1 MKQPQS
7 FQNGTAI
14 RTVSAFAQCNTEC
27 IAVYMV
33 HYQSLNQELAINFQG
48 VIYIHSMGVLLLW
61 QKTSVFRAD

>member
-14 RTVSAFAQCNTEC
+14 RTVSAFAQRNTEC

-48 VIYIHSMGVLLLW
+48 VIYTHSMGVLLLW

>member
-14 RTVSAFAQCNTEC
+14 CTVSAFAQCNTEC
-27 IAVYMV
+27 ITVYMV
-33 HYQSLNQELAINFQG
+33 HYQRNQELAINFQG
-48 VIYIHSMGVLLLW
+48 VIYTHSMGVLLLW